1 LVGAILLG
9 ASLVGAILLGASL
22 VGAILLG
29 ASLLG
34 ANFDGATFVLPG
46 VIVADALLART
57 AFFVALKLLIS
68 DFL

>member
-1 LVGAILLG
+1 
-9 ASLVGAILLGASL
+9 L

-34 ANFDGATFVLPG
+34 ANFDCATFVLPG